1 MAQEAGQESELD
13 RGATS
18 PAATQ
23 RTCALT
29 REVLPVDCLLRFV
42 VGPLGDAVPDLKR
55 KLPGRGLWITAT
67 RAALDEA
74 VTRKVFARAFNR
86 EVRVAADLAAQT
98 EHLLERSALDAL
110 AIASKSGNV
119 LTGFSKVEAALAHE
133 NVAAL
138 IHARDAAMDGKRK
151 LDGVWRRETAEKSRE
166 IAVIEE
172 FSGGQLDL
180 ALNRPNV
187 VHAALLAG
195 PVSGTFLA
203 RAARLARFRTG
214 HSPEAVS
221 AIAPTDGA
229 RGKSTE

>member
-1 MAQEAGQESELD
+1 MLAVVQDNELD
-13 RGATS
+13 RGAKS
-18 PAATQ
+18 AAATE

-29 REVLPVDCLLRFV
+29 RAVLPVDAMLRFV
-42 VGPLGDAVPDLKR
+42 VSPGGEAVPDLKR

-67 RAALDEA
+67 RASLDEA
-74 VTRKVFARAFNR
+74 VQRKVFARGFKR
-86 EVRVAADLAAQT
+86 DVRVAADIAAQT
-98 EHLLERSALDAL
+98 ERLLERSALDAL
-110 AIASKSGNV
+110 AIAGKSGNV
-119 LTGFSKVEAALAHE
+119 LTGFAKVEAALAHE
-133 NVAAL
+133 EVVAL
-138 IHARDAAMDGKRK
+138 IHAADASDDGRRK
-151 LDGVWRRETAEKSRE
+151 LSAVLRRETAEKPPE

-172 FSGGQLDL
+172 FSGAQLDL

-214 HSPEAVS
+214 HSPDAVS

-229 RGKSTE
+229 RG